1 MELDALKET
10 ADMQG
15 LTTRAD
21 GPRYVLIFHTLLTY
35 LTHTQSIQFESYES
49 CIILCRTP
57 VPEIIL
63 DELSYNR
70 DMLSP
75 FLQVSIFLIRT

>member
-10 ADMQG
+10 VYMQG

-21 GPRYVLIFHTLLTY
+21 GPRQVLVFHALLTY
-35 LTHTQSIQFESYES
+35 LTHTQLIQFESYES
-49 CIILCRTP
+49 YIIWCRTP

-70 DMLSP
+70 DMLFP
-75 FLQVSIFLIRT
+75 FLQVSIFLLLT